1 MAKEI
6 STKIDFT
13 QLGWKI
19 FYIVGLY
26 VSFVISGIFEEKLY
40 KGTYHDSKNNKFR
53 FDQPMLALFL
63 NGLISYLFAEYFL
76 WGYKTNF
83 LHY

>member
-1 MAKEI
+1 MEKEI
-6 STKIDFT
+6 STKIDYK
-13 QLGWKI
+13 QLAWKI

-40 KGTYHDSKNNKFR
+40 KGTYTDNKNGKFK

-63 NGLISYLFAEYFL
+63 NGLISYCIAEYFL
-76 WGYKTNF
+76 WG
-83 LHY
+83 